1 MLVVKNPP
9 ANAEDA
15 RDVRSIPDPGRS
27 LEEGKGILLQYS
39 CLAIFF
45 FNLRI
50 VNAVKNKQNR
60 IWKKVMWL
68 VTGYFLVFS

>member
-50 VNAVKNKQNR
+50 VNAVKNK
-60 IWKKVMWL
+60 
-68 VTGYFLVFS
+68 